1 MCRRLSC
8 LSPCL
13 SEVKTQGE
21 DKPYPMKNPGGKAG
35 GSYAYY
41 KRYGRNEVLRYY
53 SLSCYKRERRLVMCH
68 RIIEEIPFALSHD
81 KTKGMVK
88 IYCIN

>member
-8 LSPCL
+8 LSPWL

-41 KRYGRNEVLRYY
+41 KRYGRNEVL
-53 SLSCYKRERRLVMCH
+53 L
-68 RIIEEIPFALSHD
+68 IELL
-81 KTKGMVK
+81 
-88 IYCIN
+88 

>member
-21 DKPYPMKNPGGKAG
+21 DKPYPMKIRVGKPVEAMLIIKG
-35 GSYAYY
+35 MVAM
-41 KRYGRNEVLRYY
+41 RYY
-53 SLSCYKRERRLVMCH
+53 SLSCYKRERWLVMCH

-88 IYCIN
+88 YTV

>member
-1 MCRRLSC
+1 M
-8 LSPCL
+8 
-13 SEVKTQGE
+13 
-21 DKPYPMKNPGGKAG
+21 GKLVEAMLIIKG
-35 GSYAYY
+35 MVAM
-41 KRYGRNEVLRYY
+41 RYY
-53 SLSCYKRERRLVMCH
+53 SLSCYKRERWLVMCH